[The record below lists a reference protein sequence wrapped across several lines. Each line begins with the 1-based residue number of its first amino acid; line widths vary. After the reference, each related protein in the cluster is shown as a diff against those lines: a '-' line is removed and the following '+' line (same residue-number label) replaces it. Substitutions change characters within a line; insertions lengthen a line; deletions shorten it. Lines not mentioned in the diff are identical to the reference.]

1 MTRKLDKEHLDEIQ
15 TLRDEFATNS
25 NTMGSLQLER
35 LALEQRVEFLK
46 QEQQRC
52 FSAFESLRKQES
64 ELLDKMRERYGDGQ
78 INIANGTFTPEEGLN
93 K

>member
-15 TLRDEFATNS
+15 ALRDEFSTNS
-25 NTMGSLQLER
+25 NMIGSLHLEQ
-35 LALEQRVEFLK
+35 LALEQRIEFLK

-52 FSAFESLRKQES
+52 FIAFESLRKQES

-78 INIANGTFTPEEGLN
+78 ININDGTFISNDGLS

>member
-15 TLRDEFATNS
+15 TLREEFATNS
-25 NTMGSLQLER
+25 NTICTLHLEQ
-35 LALEQRVEFLK
+35 LALEYRIEFLK

-64 ELLDKMRERYGDGQ
+64 DLLEKMRERYGDGQ
-78 INIANGTFTPEEGLN
+78 INITDGTFTPDDGLN